1 MRYLFVVS
9 SMYSHFHPME
19 GIAAALAATGETVA
33 FATSPWFSPLI
44 RAKGFSCFDI
54 GLHNRGRG
62 GDATRGPEVELEAS
76 LRDVLALARQ
86 WVPDVIVGEPFEL
99 SGSVAGRV
107 LERPYAT
114 IGSRRFLSQRQLAA
128 MMGTGPGSWGAAL
141 QLACVT
147 RGIRVPSLNRLLYRY
162 LYLDPVP
169 PWFQSFRA
177 PPIRVLH
184 PVRPSAP
191 HDHPGSAMPAWLG
204 CLGDAPTVLVTIGTV
219 LTDRVDILE
228 IFLSGLA
235 GKGLNIICT
244 VGADRE
250 VCEGEGWSPELER
263 RADLRRLTSSGNHLF
278 VDGFVPHAMVL
289 PYCDAVVCHGGYN
302 TVISALSFG
311 VPLLIVPFDQDTPDN
326 ARRCRELGVGLSIP
340 LSRLSRQRVGL
351 CVDRL
356 LGEESF
362 SLAARHLSSRLAS
375 LPGPERGAE
384 LLMRLARDKQPQL
397 AERPSA

>member
-1 MRYLFVVS
+1 
-9 SMYSHFHPME
+9 
-19 GIAAALAATGETVA
+19 
-33 FATSPWFSPLI
+33 
-44 RAKGFSCFDI
+44 
-54 GLHNRGRG
+54 
-62 GDATRGPEVELEAS
+62 
-76 LRDVLALARQ
+76 
-86 WVPDVIVGEPFEL
+86 
-99 SGSVAGRV
+99 
-107 LERPYAT
+107 
-114 IGSRRFLSQRQLAA
+114 
-128 MMGTGPGSWGAAL
+128 
-141 QLACVT
+141 
-147 RGIRVPSLNRLLYRY
+147 
-162 LYLDPVP
+162 
-169 PWFQSFRA
+169 
-177 PPIRVLH
+177 
-184 PVRPSAP
+184 
-191 HDHPGSAMPAWLG
+191 
-204 CLGDAPTVLVTIGTV
+204 V